1 LPLLNFG
8 NTLANIL
15 DIIGHKKMKKVS
27 ATEYDKI
34 MGKKISEIKDL
45 PIEEQFIKLIEESAK
60 YEIKEKKSKMLP

>member
-1 LPLLNFG
+1 
-8 NTLANIL
+8 
-15 DIIGHKKMKKVS
+15 MKKVS